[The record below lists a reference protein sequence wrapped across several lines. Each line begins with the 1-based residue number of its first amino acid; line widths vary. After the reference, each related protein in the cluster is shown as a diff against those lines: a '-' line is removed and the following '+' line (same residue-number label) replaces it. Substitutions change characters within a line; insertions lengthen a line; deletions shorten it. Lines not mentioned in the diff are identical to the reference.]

1 MDVLVADEVAEPPE
15 DINDDGLWEGAGT
28 DHKETLLY
36 RAIKGGRGTRVNAQV
51 RYKPPGGF
59 ELNFQCTD
67 LGEKKSPRN
76 QAYM

>member
-36 RAIKGGRGTRVNAQV
+36 RALKKRGGEQ
-51 RYKPPGGF
+51 K
-59 ELNFQCTD
+59 
-67 LGEKKSPRN
+67 
-76 QAYM
+76 